1 MEEVVQEYGSPFR
14 HIPPWV
20 PPLLLAGVD
29 DETDPGPEPEEQHI
43 VRGID

>member
-1 MEEVVQEYGSPFR
+1 MEEVVQECGSPFR

-29 DETDPGPEPEEQHI
+29 ETDPGPEPEEQHI